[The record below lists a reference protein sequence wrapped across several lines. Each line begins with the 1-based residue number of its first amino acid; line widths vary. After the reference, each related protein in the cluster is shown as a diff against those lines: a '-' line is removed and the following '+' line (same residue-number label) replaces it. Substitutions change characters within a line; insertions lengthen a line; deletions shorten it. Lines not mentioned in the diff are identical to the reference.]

1 MKKLIL
7 AMVVITMALLVSISN
22 EQNTIIVYSS
32 MEQFR
37 GEELQQQLN
46 EKFPDLHVMVM
57 YVSTAKA
64 AAKISVEQEQS
75 DADIVVGLETS
86 YMEKIKDQLADI
98 KGKSRL
104 QYLDGLA
111 PKDHGNAYVTW
122 ERQAGAF
129 IINTDV
135 LKKHKLCFCQYKSKK
150 NLLLIRKKH
159 HCFHPVMLL
168 RTILFRL
175 CFFFFVENVI
185 HLPAYLH
192 TTWFIN
198 KDFLNNL

>member
-1 MKKLIL
+1 MS
-7 AMVVITMALLVSISN
+7 LLPAGTFSFLR
-22 EQNTIIVYSS
+22 
-32 MEQFR
+32 MFR
-37 GEELQQQLN
+37 GFHMVRLL
-46 EKFPDLHVMVM
+46 LHPIQCHSNHL
-57 YVSTAKA
+57 Y
-64 AAKISVEQEQS
+64 
-75 DADIVVGLETS
+75 GLKQFFIFFLLFHPVIRFIDPHRLFF
-86 YMEKIKDQLADI
+86 KIKI
-98 KGKSRL
+98 
-104 QYLDGLA
+104 
-111 PKDHGNAYVTW
+111 
-122 ERQAGAF
+122 
-129 IINTDV
+129 
-135 LKKHKLCFCQYKSKK
+135 LKFQSKNFCFCQYKSKK

>member
-135 LKKHKLCFCQYKSKK
+135 LKKHKLSEPKTYEDLLDRKYYNPVSYTHLDVYKRQVYC
-150 NLLLIRKKH
+150 L
-159 HCFHPVMLL
+159 
-168 RTILFRL
+168 
-175 CFFFFVENVI
+175 
-185 HLPAYLH
+185 
-192 TTWFIN
+192 TTWLRNHLTYSF
-198 KDFLNNL
+198 

>member
-1 MKKLIL
+1 MGVAVGNINAFMSHPVSDCQGRKAHVNEQRNVGVPQVVYSDPLYPGLFRTPVHLPVEVGFCHRENAVGGLHPIQALDIVSHFFTEESGHLNDPVALRGLGVGNHIL
-7 AMVVITMALLVSISN
+7 A
-22 EQNTIIVYSS
+22 
-32 MEQFR
+32 
-37 GEELQQQLN
+37 LN
-46 EKFPDLHVMVM
+46 PL
-57 YVSTAKA
+57 
-64 AAKISVEQEQS
+64 
-75 DADIVVGLETS
+75 VGLG
-86 YMEKIKDQLADI
+86 D
-98 KGKSRL
+98 G
-104 QYLDGLA
+104 DGL
-111 PKDHGNAYVTW
+111 
-122 ERQAGAF
+122 F
-129 IINTDV
+129 
-135 LKKHKLCFCQYKSKK
+135 LKVEVARSEGQQLCFCQYKSKK

>member
-37 GEELQQQLN
+37 GEELQKQLN

-64 AAKISVEQEQS
+64 AAKISVEQDQS

-86 YMEKIKDQLADI
+86 YMEKIKISWLTF
-98 KGKSRL
+98 G
-104 QYLDGLA
+104 G
-111 PKDHGNAYVTW
+111 
-122 ERQAGAF
+122 
-129 IINTDV
+129 
-135 LKKHKLCFCQYKSKK
+135 
-150 NLLLIRKKH
+150 
-159 HCFHPVMLL
+159 
-168 RTILFRL
+168 
-175 CFFFFVENVI
+175 
-185 HLPAYLH
+185 
-192 TTWFIN
+192 
-198 KDFLNNL
+198 

>member
-1 MKKLIL
+1 MDFIPADRISILVLFCLSTFLFHFYRKLPG
-7 AMVVITMALLVSISN
+7 T
-22 EQNTIIVYSS
+22 
-32 MEQFR
+32 
-37 GEELQQQLN
+37 
-46 EKFPDLHVMVM
+46 
-57 YVSTAKA
+57 ST
-64 AAKISVEQEQS
+64 ISVNGRCQIIFFRSCFFDCIQENLFQLFGINFIC
-75 DADIVVGLETS
+75 AMYHYFMNAGKH
-86 YMEKIKDQLADI
+86 KIQI
-98 KGKSRL
+98 RL
-104 QYLDGLA
+104 Q
-111 PKDHGNAYVTW
+111 
-122 ERQAGAF
+122 
-129 IINTDV
+129 
-135 LKKHKLCFCQYKSKK
+135 KLCFCQYKSKK